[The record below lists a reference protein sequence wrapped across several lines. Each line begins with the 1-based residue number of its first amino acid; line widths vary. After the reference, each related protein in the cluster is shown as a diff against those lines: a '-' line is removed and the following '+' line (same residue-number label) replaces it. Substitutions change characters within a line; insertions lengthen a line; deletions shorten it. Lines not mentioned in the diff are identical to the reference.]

1 MLMLKDTHIILI
13 FIIGSPLQKLYMS
26 CLHIFTLCQVAVIL
40 VWASIS
46 SAVLGTF
53 IGLAVAFTSLSL
65 GVGVAGAGV
74 AVIVTVMVISHRMFR
89 HQGSRGRAGY
99 TRLEGSDCA
108 CSPSMTDIF
117 HQCDHVTGRRGGA
130 TGYQSLYQ

>member
-1 MLMLKDTHIILI
+1 MLKDTHIQI
-13 FIIGSPLQKLYMS
+13 FIIGSTLHITYMS
-26 CLHIFTLCQVAVIL
+26 CQYIFTLCQAAVIL
-40 VWASIS
+40 VWVSIS
-46 SAVLGTF
+46 SALLGTF

-65 GVGVAGAGV
+65 GVGVAGVGV

-89 HQGSRGRAGY
+89 HQESRGRAGY

-117 HQCDHVTGRRGGA
+117 HQCDHETGHRGGG